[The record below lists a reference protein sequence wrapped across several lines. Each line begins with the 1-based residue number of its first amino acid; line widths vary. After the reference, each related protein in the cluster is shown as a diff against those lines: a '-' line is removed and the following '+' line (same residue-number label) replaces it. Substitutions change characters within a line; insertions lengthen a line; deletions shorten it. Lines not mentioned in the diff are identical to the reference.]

1 MLTSIELDKF
11 KSYGTKTSF
20 DIKPLTILCGV
31 NSSGKSSLIKSLL
44 LLKQSYE
51 NQAASNEVTFNDKYC
66 NCGIFR
72 DVIFNRENGNFIIK
86 SGFKIARG
94 IDKNG
99 DSNDYRDTTFY
110 KELCRMYYLS
120 QRDPVEFHI
129 SSAIE
134 VTSDN
139 NDRSSLVIGNKIQSY
154 QVTID
159 VTLSDGEERTIFK
172 HTEIHL
178 QRISNSPFRYNV
190 EIKNVPFIDQGSES
204 YSGELNDCAC
214 YFSGV
219 SLTNIYATNME
230 QPARNMLANLFSI
243 FRIISN
249 QHLAI
254 KFIAPLRESP
264 KRYYIS
270 DRDVFD
276 VGVSGE
282 NTVLLFA
289 KNKKRKKINIV
300 EPLDSEESFC
310 ANHVDMRMSDL
321 VQKWMDYF
329 ELGTLT
335 LTGNE
340 ILQMN
345 VDGHN
350 IVDVGFGVSQTV
362 PIIVQALI
370 MKKDETLILEQPEI
384 HLHPQMQ
391 MRMADFLLAQ
401 AMSKKN
407 MIVETHSDHIV
418 NRICRRVMEDPS
430 LLDFVNIYFI
440 DKDKTGATIR
450 QKVTIDKVDGAIID
464 NPKFFYQFASETE
477 KIVSTG
483 YRNMINMGD
492 SDDSPSY

>member
-11 KSYGTKTSF
+11 KSYGHKTMF
-20 DIKPLTILCGV
+20 DIKPLTLLCGV

-51 NQAASNEVTFNDKYC
+51 NQAANNEITFNDRYC
-66 NCGIFR
+66 NCGVFQ
-72 DVIFNRENGNFIIK
+72 DVIYNRKNENFTINC
-86 SGFKIARG
+86 GFTITRG
-94 IDKNG
+94 VDQSG
-99 DSNDYRDTTFY
+99 DSRDYRDSTFY
-110 KELCRMYYLS
+110 KELRRMYHLP
-120 QRDPVEFHI
+120 QGTQAKFFI
-129 SSAIE
+129 SSKVE
-134 VTSDN
+134 VTSDT
-139 NDRSSLVIGNKIQSY
+139 NDNEGLVTGNKIQSY
-154 QVTID
+154 GIKID
-159 VTLSDGEERTIFK
+159 VLLFRDGESTTFAK
-172 HTEIHL
+172 TEIQL
-178 QRISNSPFRYNV
+178 QRITTSPFRYNV
-190 EIKNVPFIDQGSES
+190 RIVNLPFTDQSNEV
-204 YSGELNDCAC
+204 YSGVLNNCAC

-219 SLTNIYATNME
+219 SLTNLYKPEME
-230 QPARNMLANLFSI
+230 EPARNMLANLFSI
-243 FRIISN
+243 FRIVAN
-249 QHLAI
+249 QYLSL

-282 NTVLLFA
+282 NTVLLYA
-289 KNKKRKKINIV
+289 KGKNRTKKNVVAPISSEDCFSINRVNMKISN
-300 EPLDSEESFC
+300 L
-310 ANHVDMRMSDL
+310 L
-321 VQKWMDYF
+321 QKWMDYF

-401 AMSKKN
+401 AMSNKN

-418 NRICRRVMEDPS
+418 NRICRRIMEDPS
-430 LLDFVNIYFI
+430 LLNYVNIYFI
-440 DKDKTGATIR
+440 DKDESGATVR
-450 QKVTIDKVDGAIID
+450 EKVTIDKIDGIIID

-483 YRNMINMGD
+483 YKNMIDMGERND
-492 SDDSPSY
+492 FVSY

>member
-1 MLTSIELDKF
+1 MLTYIELDKF
-11 KSYGTKTSF
+11 KSYGNKTSF

-51 NQAASNEVTFNDKYC
+51 NLAASNEITFNDKYC
-66 NCGIFR
+66 NCGIFQ
-72 DVIFNRENGNFIIK
+72 DVAFNRQMKNFTIK
-86 SGFKIARG
+86 SGFKITRG
-94 IDKNG
+94 IDQNG
-99 DSNDYRDTTFY
+99 DPNEYRDTVFY
-110 KELCRMYYLS
+110 KELCRMYHLKY
-120 QRDPVEFHI
+120 RDQVAFNI
-129 SSAIE
+129 SSKIE
-134 VTSDN
+134 VASDN
-139 NDRSSLVIGNKIQSY
+139 NDNGGLTTGNKIESY
-154 QVTID
+154 EVIID
-159 VTLSDGEERTIFK
+159 VISLNDEEITTFT
-172 HTEIHL
+172 HSEIHL
-178 QRISNSPFRYNV
+178 QRIGNSPFRYDV
-190 EIKNVPFIDQGSES
+190 DIKSLPFIDQDTET
-204 YSGELNDCAC
+204 YSGKLNDCAC

-219 SLTNIYATNME
+219 SLTNIYKAHME
-230 QPARNMLANLFSI
+230 QPARNVLANLFSI

-249 QHLAI
+249 QHIAI

-264 KRYYIS
+264 QRYYIS

-289 KNKKRKKINIV
+289 KNQKRKKTNIA
-300 EPLDSEESFC
+300 EPLSSEDSFRI
-310 ANHVDMRMSDL
+310 NHVDMRISGL
-321 VQKWMDYF
+321 VQKWMNYF

-335 LTGNE
+335 LTGNK

-401 AMSKKN
+401 AMSNKN

-418 NRICRRVMEDPS
+418 NRICRRVMENPS
-430 LLDFVNIYFI
+430 LLNFVNIYFI
-440 DKDKTGATIR
+440 DKNETGATVR
-450 QKVTIDKVDGAIID
+450 QKVTIDKIDGIIID

-483 YRNMINMGD
+483 YKNMADMGD
-492 SDDSPSY
+492 SDDSSSY

>member
-11 KSYGTKTSF
+11 KSYGSKTMF

-51 NQAASNEVTFNDKYC
+51 NQAASNEITFNDKYC
-66 NCGIFR
+66 NCGIFQ
-72 DVIFNRENGNFIIK
+72 DVIYNQQSANFTIN
-86 SGFKIARG
+86 SGFKITRG
-94 IDKNG
+94 SDKNG
-99 DSNDYRDTTFY
+99 NTSDYCDTTSF
-110 KELCRMYYLS
+110 KELCRI
-120 QRDPVEFHI
+120 FHI
-129 SSAIE
+129 QYRDQPEFNISSKIE
-134 VTSDN
+134 VAFDN
-139 NDRSSLVIGNKIQSY
+139 NNSEGLVTGNKIQSY
-154 QVTID
+154 EVKID
-159 VTLSDGEERTIFK
+159 VTRTNGEGTITFANS
-172 HTEIHL
+172 EIHL
-178 QRISNSPFRYNV
+178 QRIGNSPSRYDV
-190 EIKNVPFIDQGSES
+190 EINNLPFIDHTTEA
-204 YSGELNDCAC
+204 YSGKLNNCAC

-219 SLTNIYATNME
+219 SLTNMYKEKMAE
-230 QPARNMLANLFSI
+230 PARNMLANLFSI

-249 QHLAI
+249 QYISL

-289 KNKKRKKINIV
+289 KNKERKKPNVAQPLYSEDSFGINLV
-300 EPLDSEESFC
+300 
-310 ANHVDMRMSDL
+310 NMRISTL
-321 VQKWMDYF
+321 VQKWMNYF

-335 LTGNE
+335 LTGDK

-401 AMSKKN
+401 ALTRKN

-418 NRICRRVMEDPS
+418 NRVCRRVMEDPS
-430 LLDFVNIYFI
+430 LLDYVNIYFI
-440 DKDKTGATIR
+440 DKDENGSTVR
-450 QKVTIDKVDGAIID
+450 EKVTIDKIDGIIID

-483 YRNMINMGD
+483 YKNMMKFGD
-492 SDDSPSY
+492 SDDSSSY